1 MYSYEHAHAP
11 DGSIRARV
19 VQTWCSMMVSDERH
33 WEKSIVSIRF
43 ERFGINLNSFIPEKQ
58 YYLASPSDVS
68 PITGIVRS
76 KELAEL
82 TDYSPSE
89 YLAESHMK
97 LASILS
103 PIALCMLGG
112 LALILFNS
120 EGYRTTAI
128 VIFLSLVALVMQVA
142 IISLKSLLV
151 LNPDTFLLIYLP
163 PLVVL
168 MGILL
173 VVNLKDTFA

>member
-1 MYSYEHAHAP
+1 
-11 DGSIRARV
+11 
-19 VQTWCSMMVSDERH
+19 
-33 WEKSIVSIRF
+33 
-43 ERFGINLNSFIPEKQ
+43 
-58 YYLASPSDVS
+58 
-68 PITGIVRS
+68 
-76 KELAEL
+76 
-82 TDYSPSE
+82 
-89 YLAESHMK
+89 MK

-112 LALILFNS
+112 LALIVFNS

-173 VVNLKDTFA
+173 VINLKDTFA